1 MKVWT
6 CQRGEYKQVK
16 GKKLPSFMSLY
27 RLSAES
33 MAQIKGLCSHLKI
46 WIKDLCLKRSE
57 LEN

>member
-1 MKVWT
+1 
-6 CQRGEYKQVK
+6 
-16 GKKLPSFMSLY
+16 MSLY